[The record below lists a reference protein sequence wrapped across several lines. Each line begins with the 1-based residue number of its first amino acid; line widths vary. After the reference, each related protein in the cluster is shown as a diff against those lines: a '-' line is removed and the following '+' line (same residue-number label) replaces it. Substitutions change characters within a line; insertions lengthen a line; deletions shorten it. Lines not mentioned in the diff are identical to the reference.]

1 MELSMDG
8 PWGNGGRM
16 ASLFMGMPAAVG
28 VRQGRSSGF

>member
-1 MELSMDG
+1 MAPGEM
-8 PWGNGGRM
+8 GGRM